1 MSSSERVLCG
11 GEWQNARPLRPFAPA
26 VVDFLSD
33 LSAALLREP
42 SARPYPD
49 IVTFAF
55 FIRRANLTRLEE
67 EYPDAT
73 QRLGR
78 GMIFHIAPSNV
89 PINFAYSLAA
99 GLLAGNACVVKA
111 SSQDFPQT
119 RIVCAA
125 MKRLI
130 EEHHP
135 AMASYVTVLIYPREE
150 QSRTET
156 LSAACDG
163 RIIWGGDETIRR
175 VRQAPLPLHGVE
187 IAFADRYSLL
197 VIAAKAVL
205 DMSDEALH
213 RAAQD
218 FYNDT
223 FLTDQNACTAPRLVY
238 WLGDGE
244 TLRQAQSRF
253 WQAIHAYVKSRYPV
267 EPVVAVDKLT
277 ALGRAAIGL
286 EAVRQPMPDNRIV
299 RAVLP
304 RLREDVDAY
313 RCHGGFFV
321 EYAAETLDDLI
332 PVVKRKYQTLSC
344 LGLETAALRQ
354 FVMENGLPG
363 IDRITPLGHT
373 MDFALTWDGYDL
385 IRTLSRRVAA
395 Y

>member
-11 GEWQNARPLRPFAPA
+11 GDWQNARPLRPFAPE
-26 VVDFLSD
+26 VVEFLAE
-33 LSAALLREP
+33 LSAALLRDP
-42 SARPYPD
+42 AARPYPD

-55 FIRRANLTRLEE
+55 FIRRANLTRLEQ
-67 EYPDAT
+67 EYPDAA

-78 GMIFHIAPSNV
+78 GMVFHIAPSNV

-111 SSQDFPQT
+111 SSRDFPQT
-119 RIVCAA
+119 RIVCAV
-125 MKRLI
+125 MNQVM
-130 EEHHP
+130 EQHP
-135 AMASYVTVLIYPREE
+135 AMAPYVTVLLYPREE
-150 QSRTET
+150 QARTET

-197 VIAAKAVL
+197 VIAAQAVL
-205 DMSDEALH
+205 DMSDEAL
-213 RAAQD
+213 RRVAQD

-238 WLGDGE
+238 WLGNEE
-244 TLRQAQSRF
+244 TVRQAQRRF
-253 WQAIHAYVKSRYPV
+253 WQAIHDYAKGRYPV

-277 ALGRAAIGL
+277 ALCRAAIGL
-286 EAVRQPMPDNRIV
+286 EAERQPMPDNRIV
-299 RAVLP
+299 RAALP
-304 RLREDVDAY
+304 RLTEDVDEY
-313 RCHGGFFV
+313 RCHGGFFL

-344 LGLETAALRQ
+344 LGLEPAALRQ
-354 FVMENGLPG
+354 FVLDNGLPG

-373 MDFALTWDGYDL
+373 MDFDLIWDGYDL
-385 IRTLSRRVAA
+385 IRTLSRRIAA

>member
-11 GEWQNARPLRPFAPA
+11 GDWQNARPLRPFAPEM
-26 VVDFLSD
+26 VDFLAD

-55 FIRRANLTRLEE
+55 FIRRANLTRLEQ

-78 GMIFHIAPSNV
+78 GMIFHIAPGNV

-111 SSQDFPQT
+111 SSRDFAQT
-119 RIVCAA
+119 RIVCAV
-125 MKRLI
+125 MKRVM
-130 EEHHP
+130 EQHP
-135 AMASYVTVLIYPREE
+135 AMAPYVTVLTYPREE
-150 QSRTET
+150 QSRTES

-163 RIIWGGDETIRR
+163 RVVWGGDETIRR

-205 DMSDEALH
+205 TMSDEALH

-223 FLTDQNACTAPRLVY
+223 FLTDQNACTAPRLLY
-238 WLGDGE
+238 WLGDGQ
-244 TLRQAQSRF
+244 TVRQAQSRF
-253 WQAIHAYVKSRYPV
+253 WQAVYEYVRPRYPV

-277 ALGRAAIGL
+277 ALCSAAIGL
-286 EAVRQPMPDNRIV
+286 EGLRQPMPDNRIV
-299 RAVLP
+299 RVSIP
-304 RLREDVDAY
+304 RLTENVDEY

-321 EYAAETLDDLI
+321 EYAAETPDDLI

-344 LGLETAALRQ
+344 LGLEPAALRQ

-373 MDFALTWDGYDL
+373 MDFDLIWDGYDL
-385 IRTLSRRVAA
+385 IRTLSRRIAA

>member
-11 GEWQNARPLRPFAPA
+11 GDWQAARPLRPFAPA

-33 LSAALLREP
+33 LSAALLKNP
-42 SARPYPD
+42 IARPYAD
-49 IVTFAF
+49 IITFAF
-55 FIRRANLTRLEE
+55 FLRRSNLTRLEQ

-78 GMIFHIAPSNV
+78 GMVFHIAPSNV

-111 SSQDFPQT
+111 SSRDFIQT
-119 RIVCAA
+119 RIVCIAIKKV
-125 MKRLI
+125 MVQ
-130 EEHHP
+130 HP
-135 AMASYVTVLIYPREE
+135 AMAPYVTVLTYPREE
-150 QSRTET
+150 QSRTES
-156 LSAACDG
+156 LSAACNG

-175 VRQAPLPLHGVE
+175 VRQAPLPLHSVE

-197 VIAAKAVL
+197 VISAKAVL
-205 DMSDEALH
+205 DMSEAELLQVS
-213 RAAQD
+213 RS

-244 TLRQAQSRF
+244 TVPQAQSRF
-253 WQAIHAYVKSRYPV
+253 WRAIHAYARPRYPV

-299 RAVLP
+299 RAALP
-304 RLREDVDAY
+304 HLTEDVDEY
-313 RCHGGFFV
+313 RCHGGFFL

-332 PVVKRKYQTLSC
+332 PVVKRKYQTLSY
-344 LGLETAALRQ
+344 LGVEPAALRQ
-354 FVMENGLPG
+354 FVADNGLPG
-363 IDRITPLGHT
+363 IDRIAPLGHT
-373 MDFALTWDGYDL
+373 MDFDLIWDGYDL
-385 IRTLSRRVAA
+385 IRTLSRRIAA

>member
-150 QSRTET
+150 QSRTEA

-304 RLREDVDAY
+304 CLREEVDEY
-313 RCHGGFFV
+313 RCHGGFFL

-332 PVVKRKYQTLSC
+332 PVVKRKYQTLSY
-344 LGLETAALRQ
+344 LGSEPAALRQ